1 MPGIKTFIFKIGAGV
16 VWNIAVEQGSLI
28 MTSKLEAILFE
39 SSAMV
44 AVRVY
49 E

>member
-1 MPGIKTFIFKIGAGV
+1 MPGIETFIFTIGAGDV
-16 VWNIAVEQGSLI
+16 SNIAVEQGSFM
-28 MTSKLEAILFE
+28 MTSKFKAILFE
-39 SSAMV
+39 SAAMA

>member
-1 MPGIKTFIFKIGAGV
+1 MPGIKTFIFTIGAGDV
-16 VWNIAVEQGSLI
+16 SNIAVEQGSLMMI
-28 MTSKLEAILFE
+28 SKFEAILFE
-39 SSAMV
+39 SAAMA

>member
-1 MPGIKTFIFKIGAGV
+1 MLGIETFILTIGAGN
-16 VWNIAVEQGSLI
+16 VWNIAVEQGSFM
-28 MTSKLEAILFE
+28 MTLKFEAILFE
-39 SSAMV
+39 SAAMA

>member
-1 MPGIKTFIFKIGAGV
+1 MLGIKTFIFTIGAGD
-16 VWNIAVEQGSLI
+16 VWNTAFEHGSSM
-28 MTSKLEAILFE
+28 MTLKFEAILYE
-39 SSAMV
+39 SVAMA